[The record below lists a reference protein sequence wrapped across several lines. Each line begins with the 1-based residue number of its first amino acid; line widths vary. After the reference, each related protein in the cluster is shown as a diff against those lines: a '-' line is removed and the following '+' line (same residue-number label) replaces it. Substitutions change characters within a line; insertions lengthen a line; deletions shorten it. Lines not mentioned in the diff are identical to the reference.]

1 MPITR
6 RSLASLVAGAA
17 TTLAAPHVRAQGAG
31 TVKVG
36 VYAPFSG
43 GYATYGRQ
51 FRQAIELYQAQNG
64 PRAGSTA
71 VEVVYRDESA
81 ADPQRSRTVA
91 QELVVRERVDFLAGV
106 QFTPNA
112 LGIAPVA
119 TEAKKPFIIFN
130 AATSVI
136 TRRSP
141 YIARTS
147 FTISQVTL
155 PVAQWA
161 ARNGVREALIAVSD
175 YAPGHDARDAF
186 RQAFTAAGGTIKDVT
201 LIPLNV
207 VDFAPYIQ
215 AILDQHPGAVYVFM
229 PAGVASVGF
238 MKAFADLGAHRA
250 GIKLLG
256 TGETDEV
263 DLPAI
268 GESALG
274 VITGYHYSL
283 SLDTPRNRDFV
294 AAYRRQH
301 GADAIP
307 NFLSVAAYDGL
318 HAIYEVV
325 RRLGGQIDGDRAMEI
340 LKGMQ
345 IDSPRG
351 PVIIDAAERDIVQD
365 VYIRRVERQGSLLV
379 NLAFDKFEQV
389 HDPWKAQNPA

>member
-1 MPITR
+1 MRITR
-6 RSLASLVAGAA
+6 RSFVAGSAA
-17 TTLAAPHVRAQGAG
+17 ALAAPSVRAQAAA
-31 TVKVG
+31 VKVG

-51 FRQAIELYQAQNG
+51 FRQAIELYQAQN
-64 PRAGSTA
+64 PRAGNVA
-71 VEVVYRDESA
+71 VEIIYRDESA
-81 ADPQRSRTVA
+81 ADPQRSRQIA
-91 QELVVRERVDFLAGV
+91 QELVVRDRVDMIAGV

-112 LGIAPVA
+112 LGVAPVV

-147 FTISQVTL
+147 FTIAQVTL

-161 ARNGVREALIAVSD
+161 ARNGISEALIAVSD

-186 RQAFTAAGGTIKDVT
+186 RQAFTAAGGTIKDTT
-201 LIPLNV
+201 LIPLSA
-207 VDFAPYIQ
+207 VDFAPYVQ
-215 AILDQHPGAVYVFM
+215 TILDKRPGAVYVFM
-229 PAGVASVGF
+229 PAGVASIGF
-238 MKAFADLGAHRA
+238 MKAFADLGGHRA

-268 GESALG
+268 GDSALG
-274 VITGYHYSL
+274 VITAYHYSL
-283 SLDTPRNRDFV
+283 SLDTPKNRDFV

-301 GADAIP
+301 GADAVP
-307 NFLSVAAYDGL
+307 NFLSVAAYDGM
-318 HAIYEVV
+318 HAIYEVA
-325 RRLGGQIDGDRAMEI
+325 RRLEGRIDGDRAMEI

-351 PVIIDAAERDIVQD
+351 SIAIDAAERDIVQD
-365 VYIRRVERQGSLLV
+365 VYIRRVERQGNMLV
-379 NLAFDKFEQV
+379 NVPFDRFAQV
-389 HDPWKAQNPA
+389 RDPWKAQNPA